1 MRSGCNRSSARVA
14 VDRLRIALAAALA
27 LVLLPLAP
35 AAPTRHTVTIEAMR
49 FVPETLTVQRGD
61 RVVWVNKD
69 LFPHTATA
77 HGGTFDSGS
86 MAPGSSW
93 TYVAREPGR
102 HRYLC
107 SLHPTMTGTLTVQ

>member
-1 MRSGCNRSSARVA
+1 V
-14 VDRLRIALAAALA
+14 VDRRRIALAGT
-27 LVLLPLAP
+27 LVLVLAGVQP
-35 AAPTRHTVTIEAMR
+35 AGAAPKTHTVIVEAMR

-77 HGGTFDSGS
+77 TGGAFDSRNIG
-86 MAPGSSW
+86 ANASW

-102 HRYLC
+102 YAYLC
-107 SLHPTMTGTLTVQ
+107 SLHTTMTGTLTVQ